1 MTRKITALKQQKRN
15 PDRVNVYLDGE
26 FAFGL
31 AKIVAGWL
39 TLGAELS
46 EEKIT
51 ELRAQDDVEVAMQKT
66 WNFLSYR
73 ARTEKEMRDR
83 LAKYGYS
90 EAVIEEVLAR
100 MTRHGYVDDSSF
112 AAQWVE
118 NRSEFRPRGAR
129 ALRMEL
135 RQKGVTDKRIDQ
147 AVDNLDEAELAL
159 RAARKQARRYEDL
172 EWDAFRKKMYGF
184 LARRGFNYDDIN
196 KAALQAWDEI
206 GEDPAGEAN

>member
-1 MTRKITALKQQKRN
+1 MTRKITALKQQKKN

-31 AKIVAGWL
+31 AKIVAAWL
-39 TLGAELS
+39 SVGAELS
-46 EEKIT
+46 EEKIS
-51 ELRAQDDVEVAMQKT
+51 ELRAKDDVEVAMQKA

-83 LAKYGYS
+83 LAKYGY
-90 EAVIEEVLAR
+90 EEPVIEEVLRR
-100 MTRHGYVDDSSF
+100 MTRHGYVNDGAF
-112 AAQWVE
+112 ATQWVE

-135 RQKGVTDKRIDQ
+135 RRKGVADQTIDEVV
-147 AVDNLDEAELAL
+147 ADLDERNLAL
-159 RAARKQARRYEDL
+159 QAARKKARRYTEL
-172 EWDAFRKKMYGF
+172 EWPDFRKKLYGF

-196 KAALQAWDEI
+196 HAVQQAWNELEKNHT
-206 GEDPAGEAN
+206 GE